1 MKPNFKHAAAAVAAV
16 LVAASCARAPETVTY
31 TGQAKAILDKNC
43 VECHTGSGAG
53 MAKSGLRLDSYE
65 AVMQGTRF
73 GPVVVAGSSVTSSLY
88 RLVSGQADPSIRMP
102 HNRAPL
108 AESDIETLK
117 NWIDQGA
124 RKE

>member
-1 MKPNFKHAAAAVAAV
+1 MNTNFKHAAALAAVV
-16 LVAASCARAPETVTY
+16 LVAASCGGEPEAVTY
-31 TGQAKAILDKNC
+31 AGQAKAILDKHC
-43 VECHTGSGAG
+43 VECHTGGG
-53 MAKSGLRLDSYE
+53 TGVAKSGLRLDSYE

-73 GPVVVAGSSVTSSLY
+73 GPVVVAGSAVTSSLY

-108 AESDIETLK
+108 AEADIEALK